1 MADKTGTQLVTAVRA
16 RSGRSNDSVLIT
28 AAFALDALN
37 EAQLK
42 IVRETPRLKDLDQTD
57 TTTFQLSTD
66 DTDVDISSLGAAH
79 IGGVW
84 ILNEAD
90 TRKAG
95 LKYRPL
101 DEFRAKYI
109 PRAEEGSGE
118 PTEYTRQK
126 DTLLFDCPV
135 SSDYNNLYLH
145 IDYTEFAKDLVN
157 CVVAIGGAARSSNV
171 VTVTTATAHGFVADE
186 TAVLADVDSGDET
199 NAFSGSHT
207 VVAAP
212 TTTTFTFA
220 QTGANESN
228 LAAGTASQTSELSK
242 SDKGLLLF
250 ALAEVYDEVAL
261 AQPRFESKALKT
273 RILFDR
279 WLSEYQNY
287 NEMLIEE
294 LYEN

>member
-1 MADKTGTQLVTAVRA
+1 MADKTGTQLVAAVRA

-37 EAQLK
+37 EAQIK
-42 IVRETPRLKDLDQTD
+42 IVREAPRIKDLDKTD
-57 TTTFQLSTD
+57 TTTFQISTD
-66 DTDVDISSLGAAH
+66 DTDVDISSLNPAH
-79 IGGVW
+79 IGGLW
-84 ILNEAD
+84 ILNGAD
-90 TRKAG
+90 TRQAG

-101 DEFRAKYI
+101 PEFRAKYI

-135 SSDYNNLYLH
+135 SGDYDALYLH
-145 IDYTEFAKDLVN
+145 IDYTAWAKDLVN

-171 VTVTTATAHGFVADE
+171 VTVTTGTAHGLAVGE
-186 TAVLADVDSGDET
+186 TAVLADVDSGSET

-207 VVAAP
+207 VVSVP

-228 LAAGTASQTSELSK
+228 LAAGTASMASELTK
-242 SDKGLLLF
+242 ADKGLILF
-250 ALAEVYDEVAL
+250 ALAEVYDEIAL

-273 RILFDR
+273 RVLFNN
-279 WLSEYQNY
+279 WLSEYQDY
-287 NEMLIEE
+287 NAMCLEE
-294 LYEN
+294 LYDG